1 MHRNLGDGEPRPK
14 RRAPLREAEREAE
27 PRRPS
32 PSSSRRESELP
43 SSSMKGKADT
53 GEEAASWREG
63 RLRPRSPDKWQRGED
78 RSPPRSQRSRSPVR
92 SGRGD
97 ASPPRSYTPRGANLS
112 SLRLGRAGGQEW
124 KRVVS
129 QEEREEGWPAVQWGF
144 EAGVASLPPATPP
157 PAVTAPGL
165 APRAVLAVC
174 FNCVVKGHYHV
185 DCKQPPACY
194 KCKSS
199 EYPALLCPMR
209 ELEDDL
215 ALYGHAL
222 DDFGY
227 YQMEIPET
235 RTTSSFTTL
244 ISLTVNISVSDVDPL
259 AVAVLDPVWMQLRG
273 LPSIA
278 KQAKVIRKMSCLLGK
293 ILEIDE
299 ASLFRPV
306 VRAKVLTHDSSKLQT
321 TVRIF
326 FNRTGYNI
334 RISVEDMGPLAA
346 GSEAP
351 DTGPPGPLVD
361 GDAAKAPTRPS
372 VDLRGHHPP
381 TMRMMMRHQPCS
393 PTLRLA
399 WASLPWSSRLRW
411 GRTRLCGSR
420 RTRRSPVARCCHPLR
435 TLPGRATRAAWDWR
449 FARLPPPAEVLRWLS
464 ALP

>member
-1 MHRNLGDGEPRPK
+1 MEVGDSASPALGGAAAVPSPGASTQCADWAEDEDRQEGAAVAAGGRTCFGDRLAEVI
-14 RRAPLREAEREAE
+14 AAER
-27 PRRPS
+27 
-32 PSSSRRESELP
+32 
-43 SSSMKGKADT
+43 
-53 GEEAASWREG
+53 
-63 RLRPRSPDKWQRGED
+63 
-78 RSPPRSQRSRSPVR
+78 
-92 SGRGD
+92 
-97 ASPPRSYTPRGANLS
+97 
-112 SLRLGRAGGQEW
+112 
-124 KRVVS
+124 
-129 QEEREEGWPAVQWGF
+129 
-144 EAGVASLPPATPP
+144 VASYEFLDSVPDHHHGRTATSLQAGLGLGVTPISNHEFTAIFPDPASIRFGT
-157 PAVTAPGL
+157 
-165 APRAVLAVC
+165 
-174 FNCVVKGHYHV
+174 HI
-185 DCKQPPACY
+185 D
-194 KCKSS
+194 
-199 EYPALLCPMR
+199 
-209 ELEDDL
+209 ELTL
-215 ALYGHAL
+215 ALNK
-222 DDFGY
+222 
-227 YQMEIPET
+227 
-235 RTTSSFTTL
+235 
-244 ISLTVNISVSDVDPL
+244 LTVNISVSDVDPL
-259 AVAVLDPVWMQLRG
+259 AVVVLDPVWMQLRG

-326 FNRTGYNI
+326 FNRAGYNI

-351 DTGPPGPLVD
+351 GTGPPGPLVD

-435 TLPGRATRAAWDWR
+435 TLQGRATRAAWDWR